1 MVDEIAGWLTRSHYK
16 RAPFGSRLS
25 SFTRPPTERSTL
37 VNSEKYIGLDVH
49 QATISV
55 AVMDSRGKVVM
66 ESILETK
73 ASTILEFFA
82 GLRGTLSVT
91 FEEGTWAAWLYDLL
105 KPHVAKVVVCNPR
118 KNALLKDGNKSDRI
132 DARKLAEL
140 LRLDNLKPVYHGEAG
155 VRMLRELARSYL
167 TIVKDLTRVMNRLK
181 ALYRSW
187 AIPCAGRD
195 VYYTRHRTE
204 WLGKIREAGVRRRA
218 EQLYQQLDMLQHL
231 RQQARR
237 ELLAES
243 RKHPITAKLRKI
255 PSLGPIR
262 SALAVAL
269 IQTPHRFRTKRQ
281 LWAYSGLALET
292 RTSGEHR
299 YVRGQLRRSQKQVS
313 IRGLNKDH
321 NHDLKGLFKAAATRA
336 SVQPGPFQDF
346 YQRSL
351 AKGIKPTMV
360 RLTLARKI
368 AAITLTL
375 WKKGENFD
383 ATKLKSQAA

>member
-1 MVDEIAGWLTRSHYK
+1 M
-16 RAPFGSRLS
+16 
-25 SFTRPPTERSTL
+25 

-140 LRLDNLKPVYHGEAG
+140 LRLDNLKPVYHGETG

-262 SALAVAL
+262 SELAVAL

-292 RTSGEHR
+292 RISAEYSYAT
-299 YVRGQLRRSQKQVS
+299 GQLRGSKKMIS

-321 NHDLKGLFKAAATRA
+321 NHDLKGLFKGVATMA
-336 SVQPGPFQDF
+336 SVRPGPFQDF
-346 YQRSL
+346 YQAL
-351 AKGIKPTMV
+351 LDKGMKPTMA

-375 WKKGENFD
+375 WKKGESFD
-383 ATKLKSQAA
+383 ANKLKPQAA